1 MSSSD
6 IEPLLNSLI
15 PEKPKQKRRRRRRIL
30 TTRSREC
37 LKYFNVPRLNVGS
50 FNFTCQRSRWSKC
63 HFWPSWLTVQRSSN
77 FKQMLNFI
85 ILLGGVHFGLF
96 CGVEGQVLE
105 SLLNERSAWYLS
117 LSPSSSFFFFFFS
130 LWGHQRMIFT
140 FNDNSLSKVL
150 VPLRTIFNV
159 VKILDYGAT
168 K

>member
-15 PEKPKQKRRRRRRIL
+15 PEKPKQKRRRRRRRIL

-85 ILLGGVHFGLF
+85 ILLGGGPFWAILRGWRGKFWSHYWMK
-96 CGVEGQVLE
+96 GQLGTCP
-105 SLLNERSAWYLS
+105 SLLL
-117 LSPSSSFFFFFFS
+117 LPFFFFFF
-130 LWGHQRMIFT
+130 LWGHQRMTFT
-140 FNDNSLSKVL
+140 FNDNSLSKVY

-159 VKILDYGAT
+159 IKILD
-168 K
+168 